1 MPDTDFTEFDE
12 IIAQLRE
19 ERPQIDPAF
28 ARELDTRAAAGFPK
42 PRRRFALPRWHGIPA
57 FVPATGLALV
67 VAAVVV
73 ANLPTGAGGDAATSG
88 SSTAGGGAAS
98 LAAPKQSAR
107 SADESAGAVAPSLSS
122 PPVPGEVAPGRD
134 RVQEQSASMTLLA
147 PPKEVAEVG
156 DRILGVA
163 DQVGGFVV
171 SSNVRA
177 TDGTSGGGDFQ
188 LRVPTARLDDALAR
202 LSRLGHVRER
212 QQGVQDITSERNSAR
227 AQFEEA
233 GAERRSLLRRLATA
247 DTDNEVTSLRARLR
261 DVNAMIASYQ
271 DALTR
276 VNRRA
281 QYAAVSVSLLAQP
294 KQGAVTPPGDGSWTP
309 GDAARDA
316 LRVLEVAAGVLLLI
330 VAVLAPLALLGG
342 AAVAGRR
349 FSGRRGRER
358 ALDAI

>member
-1 MPDTDFTEFDE
+1 MPDNRIEFDDFLV
-12 IIAQLRE
+12 AQLRE

-28 ARELDTRAAAGFPK
+28 ARELDTRAAAGFSK
-42 PRRRFALPRWHGIPA
+42 PRRRFALPRWRGIPA

-73 ANLPTGAGGDAATSG
+73 ANLPTGAGDDDATSG
-88 SSTAGGGAAS
+88 SSTAGGAAAS
-98 LAAPKQSAR
+98 LAAPKQSAG
-107 SADESAGAVAPSLSS
+107 STDESAGVAAPPSVARS
-122 PPVPGEVAPGRD
+122 PEVPGGRD

-294 KQGAVTPPGDGSWTP
+294 KQGAVTPPDDGSWTP